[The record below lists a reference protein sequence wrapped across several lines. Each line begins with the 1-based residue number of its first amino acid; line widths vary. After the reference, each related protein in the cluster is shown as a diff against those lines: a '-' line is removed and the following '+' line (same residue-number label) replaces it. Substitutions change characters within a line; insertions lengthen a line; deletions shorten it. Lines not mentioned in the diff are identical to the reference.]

1 METPEIGDMVRVKSV
16 VMCERQG
23 LDHGYNP
30 LVEGRIGVIIPRLW
44 HVAPPPSHPWR
55 VQFLAVI
62 NMPSPISYWQYFAA
76 AELELI
82 EGAS

>member
-1 METPEIGDMVRVKSV
+1 METPEIGDKVRVKSV
-16 VMCERQG
+16 VMCEGEG
-23 LDHGYNP
+23 LYHAHNP
-30 LVEGRIGVIIPRLW
+30 WVKGRIGVIIPRLW

-55 VQFLAVI
+55 VEFTGGTNKLLTR
-62 NMPSPISYWQYFAA
+62 PSWQYFAA